1 MGKKKKGMCVFA
13 QNIGLFKEKA
23 VLWLHE
29 KELVS
34 HSKRPRFVQTA
45 DEEDS
50 WQSIQSLR
58 RHGERSC
65 CAAGPVARGKT
76 D

>member
-1 MGKKKKGMCVFA
+1 MCVCVCVFA
-13 QNIGLFKEKA
+13 QNIGLFKERA

-50 WQSIQSLR
+50 WQSVCSEL
-58 RHGERSC
+58 E
-65 CAAGPVARGKT
+65 PARGKESLSSGPSSKGEV
-76 D
+76 